1 MAHEF
6 RLLQPSE
13 LPELMLLYQEAIRW
27 MCAQGIDQWDEL
39 YPDYDTLFL
48 DIQKKEMYGLFDKGQ
63 LVAAVVLNEEQGEE
77 YQGVDWQ
84 LRFDRIGVI
93 HQLCVG
99 AGHQGRG
106 YGRKI
111 VWLAEQEFRR
121 LGYQCI
127 RLDAFPQ
134 NPPAMRLYD
143 NLGYCQCGSIR
154 LRKGIF
160 ACFEKVLS

>member
-1 MAHEF
+1 MPHEF
-6 RLLQPSE
+6 RLLQKSE
-13 LPELMLLYQEAIRW
+13 LPELVLLYQSAIRR
-27 MCAQGIDQWDEL
+27 MCEQGIDQWDER

-48 DIQKKEMYGLFDKGQ
+48 DIQKKEMYGLFDEGR
-63 LVAAVVLNEEQGEE
+63 LVASVVLNEEQDEE
-77 YQGVDWQ
+77 YQGVSWQ

-93 HQLCVG
+93 HRLCVD
-99 AGHQGRG
+99 AAQQRRG
-106 YGRKI
+106 YARKI
-111 VWLAEQEFRR
+111 ALLAEQEFRR

-160 ACFEKVLS
+160 ACFEKALR